1 MHSFFI
7 DAFGF
12 KSGRDVMN
20 MLSTGKAYQKIQQRD
35 AGPKEPD

>member
-7 DAFGF
+7 NAIGF
-12 KSGRDVMN
+12 KSGRDVMIILN
-20 MLSTGKAYQKIQQRD
+20 TGKAYQKIQPRD